1 MEMETKIMTKKKE
14 KKEEEKRKKEKK
26 KKKKGVLW
34 MKKKGTDMKEKIT
47 VHTPLGFNA
56 KELDLRIIKRFN

>member
-1 MEMETKIMTKKKE
+1 MEMETKIMTKEKE
-14 KKEEEKRKKEKK
+14 KKEEEKRKKEG
-26 KKKKGVLW
+26 KKKGVLW

>member
-14 KKEEEKRKKEKK
+14 KKEEEKRKKEG
-26 KKKKGVLW
+26 KKKGVLW
-34 MKKKGTDMKEKIT
+34 MKKKGTNKKEKIT